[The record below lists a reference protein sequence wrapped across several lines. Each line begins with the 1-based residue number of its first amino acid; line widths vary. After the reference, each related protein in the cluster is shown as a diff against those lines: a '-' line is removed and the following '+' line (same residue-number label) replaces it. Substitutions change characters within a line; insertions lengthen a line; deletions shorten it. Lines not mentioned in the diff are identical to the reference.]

1 MLKNTIFC
9 DKNPLIIEIAG
20 QEWDRKYGSWEF
32 EVNAR
37 NFGLTNYKKI
47 LVKATG
53 VHDIT
58 LPIDEIQKKLKSF
71 I

>member
-9 DKNPLIIEIAG
+9 DKNPLVIEIAG
-20 QEWDRKYGSWEF
+20 KEWDEKYGSWEF

-37 NFGLTNYKKI
+37 DFGLSNYKKI
-47 LVKATG
+47 LVEATP

-58 LPIDEIQKKLKSF
+58 LPIDEIKKILKPF